1 MTRLICLPAYAA
13 AMAAVFCLAS
23 LTPTFSNQAVA
34 QQFWVPGNVQV
45 YYGSSPRY
53 SSGYATGYNRYGYTG
68 YGYGPY
74 GYGSSTQYGYGS
86 SVQYGY
92 PSSSGYSYSSGRSLH
107 YRGVRLYDGSYRPV
121 YNPNTTRYYSPYGYA
136 YPGY

>member
-13 AMAAVFCLAS
+13 AMAAVFGLAS

-74 GYGSSTQYGYGS
+74 GYGSS
-86 SVQYGY
+86 VQYGY